1 MATTTINYLSLTGLQ
16 NYDAKIKEFIVS
28 KVNEGDEKSFKYVNL
43 VDGVLKFYTVN
54 PIADDTTADF
64 EIELP
69 EQDLSNL
76 MQLVKDATSG
86 NVASFGD
93 GGQVVDSGIKAADI
107 ATKTEVANV
116 QTAVDNLDT
125 YIGDIPEG
133 YTESTIVAYINKKA
147 EETLNSASG
156 GSSESAASVL
166 ATLNTYKAENDAKVT
181 ANTDAIAVLNGDTT
195 IEGSVDKKVTDA
207 INEFATQISDDG
219 TINTYKEILNYIS
232 THGGEAN
239 EMMAAIDALEVLVG
253 DKAVATQISEAIAAE
268 NLDQYATDEEL
279 AAAIARIVVVEGKA
293 HEHGNATVLDGITAE
308 KVAAWDASESNSKA
322 YTDEKVAAVNA
333 TIGTVDEGKTV
344 MQLLTEAREAA
355 ITSAKE
361 YTDTEVAKVAATV
374 TTLSQTHATD
384 KATLEAK
391 DTEIAGNVATLTEK
405 VAVLESVEHVEI
417 TTEQIDELFA

>member
-54 PIADDTTADF
+54 PIADDTAADF